1 MTYDDLSRALA
12 DPMTLTAYHLED
24 LLELCQQYPYCE
36 ALHRLLLIDLY
47 RSEDVRFPAELKQ
60 RLMYLHDPFA
70 LLLRL
75 DATSGGPQDHSYD
88 LIDRYVRSY
97 RAEEKAPVEPQA
109 EEAPAEA
116 PVATEPK
123 KGSKRP
129 ARVSSDVEAK
139 IVQDFLD
146 EGPEAEKIR
155 IRPDSKEDEA
165 VVLPDDGDN
174 GPLPVEELFTEKLA
188 LMYASQERYT
198 EAMTILKTLNLKYPE
213 KSGYFAER
221 ISQLEQRR
229 KGLAED

>member
-24 LLELCQQYPYCE
+24 LLELSRQYPYCE

-47 RSEDVRFPAELKQ
+47 RSEDVRFPAELKR
-60 RLMYLHDPFA
+60 RLMYLHDPFS
-70 LLLRL
+70 LLLAL
-75 DATSGGPQDHSYD
+75 DATSGDPQFHYYD

-97 RAEEKAPVEPQA
+97 RPEESAVPDESPTVTASTKSPAKSARTKRES
-109 EEAPAEA
+109 EAQ
-116 PVATEPK
+116 
-123 KGSKRP
+123 
-129 ARVSSDVEAK
+129 

-155 IRPDSKEDEA
+155 IRPDSKEDDVA
-165 VVLPDDGDN
+165 LPPEDEDN
-174 GPLPVEELFTEKLA
+174 GPLPGEELFTEKLA
-188 LMYASQERYT
+188 MMYASQERYS

-221 ISQLEQRR
+221 IGQLEQRR
-229 KGLAED
+229 KGLVAD

>member
-24 LLELCQQYPYCE
+24 LLELSRQYPYCE

-47 RSEDVRFPAELKQ
+47 RSEDVRFPAELKR
-60 RLMYLHDPFA
+60 RLMYLHDPFS
-70 LLLRL
+70 LLLAL
-75 DATSGGPQDHSYD
+75 DATSGGPQSHSYD

-97 RAEEKAPVEPQA
+97 RPEESAVPDESPTVTASTKSPAKSVRTKRES
-109 EEAPAEA
+109 EAQ
-116 PVATEPK
+116 
-123 KGSKRP
+123 
-129 ARVSSDVEAK
+129 

-155 IRPDSKEDEA
+155 IRPDSKEDDVA
-165 VVLPDDGDN
+165 LPPEDEDN
-174 GPLPVEELFTEKLA
+174 GPLPGEELFTEKLA
-188 LMYASQERYT
+188 MMYASQERYS

-221 ISQLEQRR
+221 IGQLEQRR
-229 KGLAED
+229 KGLVAD

>member
-12 DPMTLTAYHLED
+12 DPMTLTAYHLDD
-24 LLELCQQYPYCE
+24 LLELSRQYPYCE

-47 RSEDVRFPAELKQ
+47 RSEDVRFPAELKR

-75 DATSGGPQDHSYD
+75 DATSGGPQSHSYD

-97 RAEEKAPVEPQA
+97 RPEEKRVETPSETEEPRESEPVRVAAP
-109 EEAPAEA
+109 
-116 PVATEPK
+116 
-123 KGSKRP
+123 KRP
-129 ARVSSDVEAK
+129 KRVTREAEAK

-155 IRPDSKEDEA
+155 IRPDSKEDE
-165 VVLPDDGDN
+165 VTLPDDEDK
-174 GPLPVEELFTEKLA
+174 GPLPGEELFTEKLA
-188 LMYASQERYT
+188 MMYASQERYT

-221 ISQLEQRR
+221 IGQLEQRR
-229 KGLAED
+229 KGLAAD

>member
-24 LLELCQQYPYCE
+24 LLELSRQYPYCE

-47 RSEDVRFPAELKQ
+47 RSEDVRFPAELKR
-60 RLMYLHDPFA
+60 RLMYLHDPFS
-70 LLLRL
+70 LLLTL
-75 DATSGGPQDHSYD
+75 DATSGGPQSHSYD

-97 RAEEKAPVEPQA
+97 RPRES
-109 EEAPAEA
+109 EAQ
-116 PVATEPK
+116 
-123 KGSKRP
+123 
-129 ARVSSDVEAK
+129 

-155 IRPDSKEDEA
+155 IRPDCKEDDVA
-165 VVLPDDGDN
+165 LPPEDEDN
-174 GPLPVEELFTEKLA
+174 GPLPGEELFTEKLA
-188 LMYASQERYT
+188 MMYASQERYS

-221 ISQLEQRR
+221 IGQLEQRR
-229 KGLAED
+229 KGLVAD